1 MALQGS
7 GSVSFSDIA
16 AEFGDSTPHSMS
28 EFYRN
33 GSLVPNAT
41 QNQNIPTS
49 GAISVSGFYG
59 ATNRIQHIINITSNT
74 DAGLDLLASAQAAGT
89 YTAGITDVYVNI
101 SSGVY
106 VGSPSDGASYAI
118 TADGFTSGDIV
129 HIVNN
134 GYILGRG
141 GTGGGGS
148 VGVVS
153 TAPAGNAGGR
163 GIYTTVA
170 TNITNNG
177 TIAGGGGGGGG
188 AGGLRSHSGNVWA
201 VGASGGGGGA
211 GYQGGTGGAK
221 SVSFCSVSPT
231 ATNGS
236 NGTTTSGGAGGRG
249 TTTTCDQS
257 GPSYTYSGG
266 TGGNLGQAGSAG
278 ATSNAVYYD
287 WVAITG
293 GAGGQAG
300 YYLVGNSHV
309 NWIATGTRLGQVA

>member
-33 GSLVPNAT
+33 GGLVPNAT

-49 GAISVSGFYG
+49 GAISVGGFYG

-74 DAGLDLLASAQAAGT
+74 DAGLNLLASAQAAGT
-89 YTAGITDVYVNI
+89 YSAGITDVYVNI

-118 TADGFTSGDIV
+118 TADGFTSGDII

-141 GTGGGGS
+141 GTGGSGS
-148 VGVVS
+148 VGIVS

-163 GIYTTVA
+163 GIYTTIA

-188 AGGLRSHSGNVWA
+188 AGGLLSTSGNAWA
-201 VGASGGGGGA
+201 VGGSGGGGGA
-211 GYQGGTGGAK
+211 GYQGGTGGAATAGY
-221 SVSFCSVSPT
+221 CSVSPT

-236 NGTTTSGGAGGRG
+236 NGTTTSGGTGGRA
-249 TTTTCDQS
+249 TTATCGQS
-257 GPSYTYSGG
+257 GSSQTRVAGNGG
-266 TGGNLGQAGSAG
+266 SLGQAGTAG
-278 ATSNAVYYD
+278 GTSIPLYYD
-287 WVAITG
+287 WVAING
-293 GAGGQAG
+293 GAGGAAG
-300 YYLVGNSHV
+300 YYLVGNSNV
-309 NWIATGTRLGQVA
+309 TWVATGTRLGQVA